1 MTFSPET
8 PDEKFRTLHQHL
20 SEQLHDHNYRYHTLD
35 APSISDAEYDQLMQ
49 QLLQLEQQF
58 PQLVTPASPS
68 QRVGS
73 VPLDKF
79 APAVHGEPMLSLEN
93 AFNSDDLI
101 AFDTR
106 IKRFLATST
115 EIEYLCEPKLDGVAV
130 ALTYD
135 KGVLIRA
142 ATRGDGATGED
153 ITQNV
158 RTIRSVPLQLQNDFP
173 DLVEVRGE
181 IYIDLADFRQLN
193 QLRRD
198 AGETPFANPRNLAAG
213 SLRQLDPRLT
223 ATRPLKISCYGIGKL
238 IGQAPQTHQ
247 QLLDS
252 MANWGLQVN
261 LAETRCVANIHAV
274 IGRYE
279 QLLERR
285 EQLEYEIDGMVVKVN
300 QRNLQE
306 ELGVKSRTPRWAI
319 ACKFPPR
326 QAETILESVRLQVGR
341 TGAVTPVA
349 NLIPVNVGG
358 VNVSSASLHNWDEIE
373 RLDAHIG
380 DTVVVERAGDV
391 IPAVVRVVKEKR
403 TGTEQAIPRPT
414 HCPVCNSPLV
424 QEDDEVVPRCQGIDC
439 PARLKESLKH
449 FCSRGG
455 MDIQGMGGRY
465 VDQLLRLNLV
475 SSIADLYRLR
485 KEDFFQFE
493 RMGDKLAENLL
504 TAIEDSKN
512 RPLANL
518 IYALGIRHV
527 GSHTARLLAQQFGSL
542 DNLARATEETLIAIH
557 EIGPQVAG
565 SIVNFF
571 TADKNR
577 ALLADLTELGVTPP
591 SETRQSV
598 GKLLEGKTIVLTG
611 SLERFTR
618 KEGEELIMQQGGRA
632 SSSVSSKTDYV
643 VAGPGAGSKLDKARS
658 LGVTVLTEDEFL
670 ELIAPGENQ

>member
-1 MTFSPET
+1 MTSAVTDQIREH
-8 PDEKFRTLHQHL
+8 HQQL
-20 SEQLHDHNYRYHTLD
+20 CEQLHFHNYRYHTLD
-35 APSISDAEYDQLMQ
+35 APQISDAEYDQLMQ
-49 QLLQLEQQF
+49 RLLQLEREY
-58 PQLVTPASPS
+58 PTLMTPTSPS

-73 VPLDKF
+73 APLDKF
-79 APAVHGEPMLSLEN
+79 APAIHGEPMLSLEN
-93 AFNSDDLI
+93 AFNRDDLI
-101 AFDTR
+101 AFDAR
-106 IKRFLATST
+106 IKRFLATSAD
-115 EIEYLCEPKLDGVAV
+115 IEYLCEPKLDGVAV
-130 ALTYD
+130 ALTYEN
-135 KGVLIRA
+135 GVLVRA
-142 ATRGDGATGED
+142 ATRGDGTTGED

-158 RTIRSVPLQLQNDFP
+158 RTIRNVPLQLQNDFP
-173 DLVEVRGE
+173 ELVEVRGE

-193 QLRRD
+193 QQRRD
-198 AGETPFANPRNLAAG
+198 AGEAPFANPRNLAAG

-238 IGQAPQTHQ
+238 VGQPPSTQQ
-247 QLLDS
+247 QLLDDLTR
-252 MANWGLQVN
+252 WGLQVL
-261 LAETRCVANIHAV
+261 LAETRRAANISTV
-274 IGRYE
+274 ISCYQ
-279 QLLERR
+279 QLQERR
-285 EQLEYEIDGMVVKVN
+285 ELLVYEIDGMVVKVN
-300 QRNLQE
+300 HRDLQA

-326 QAETILESVRLQVGR
+326 QAETVLESVRLQVGR

-373 RLDAHIG
+373 RLDVHIG
-380 DTVVVERAGDV
+380 DAVIVERAGDV
-391 IPAVVRVVKEKR
+391 IPAVVRVIKEKR
-403 TGTEQAIPRPT
+403 TGTEQIIPRPT
-414 HCPVCNSPLV
+414 HCPACNSPLV

-455 MDIQGMGGRY
+455 MDIQGMGDRY
-465 VDQLLRLNLV
+465 VDQLLQLQPV
-475 SSIADLYRLR
+475 TSIADLYRLK
-485 KEDFFQFE
+485 KEDLFQFE
-493 RMGDKLAENLL
+493 RMGDKLADNLL
-504 TAIEDSKN
+504 AAIENSKN

-518 IYALGIRHV
+518 IHALGIRHV

-542 DNLARATEETLIAIH
+542 DKLAGADYDTLIAIH

-571 TADKNR
+571 AAEKNR
-577 ALLADLTELGVTPP
+577 ALLADLTELGVAPP
-591 SETRQSV
+591 AENCQPT

-618 KEGEELIMQQGGRA
+618 KEGEDLVMQQGGRA
-632 SSSVSSKTDYV
+632 SGSVSSKTDYV

-670 ELIAPGENQ
+670 ELITAGENP

>member
-1 MTFSPET
+1 MTS
-8 PDEKFRTLHQHL
+8 TLTDQIREHHRHL
-20 SEQLHDHNYRYHTLD
+20 CEQLHFHNYRYHTLD
-35 APSISDAEYDQLMQ
+35 APEISDAEYDQLMQ
-49 QLLQLEQQF
+49 RLLQLERQY
-58 PQLVTPASPS
+58 PELIAPTSPS

-73 VPLDKF
+73 APLEKFVP
-79 APAVHGEPMLSLEN
+79 AIHSEPMLSLEN
-93 AFNSDDLI
+93 AFNHDDLI
-101 AFDTR
+101 AFDER
-106 IKRFLATST
+106 IKRFLATSAD
-115 EIEYLCEPKLDGVAV
+115 IEYLCEPKLDGVAV

-135 KGVLIRA
+135 NGTLIRA
-142 ATRGDGATGED
+142 ATRGDGTTGED

-173 DLVEVRGE
+173 DRVEVRGE

-223 ATRPLKISCYGIGKL
+223 AARPLQISCYGIGTL
-238 IGQAPQTHQ
+238 TSQAPQTHQ
-247 QLLDS
+247 QLLDDLS
-252 MANWGLQVN
+252 RWGLQVN
-261 LAETRCVANIHAV
+261 LAETRCVTNIHAV
-274 IGRYE
+274 IQRYQ

-285 EQLEYEIDGMVVKVN
+285 EELEYEIDGMVVKVN
-300 QRNLQE
+300 HRDLQE

-326 QAETILESVRLQVGR
+326 QAETVLESVRLQVGR

-349 NLIPVNVGG
+349 GLTPVNVGG
-358 VNVSSASLHNWDEIE
+358 VKVASASLHNWDEIE

-380 DTVVVERAGDV
+380 DTVIVERAGDV
-391 IPAVVRVVKEKR
+391 IPAVVRVIKEKR
-403 TGTEQAIPRPT
+403 TGAEQVIPRPS

-455 MDIQGMGGRY
+455 MDIQGMGDRY
-465 VDQLLRLNLV
+465 IDQLLRLQLV
-475 SSIADLYRLR
+475 TTIADLYRLK
-485 KEDFFQFE
+485 KEDLFQFE
-493 RMGDKLAENLL
+493 RMGDKLADNLL
-504 TAIEDSKN
+504 TAIENSKN

-527 GSHTARLLAQQFGSL
+527 GSHTARLLAQQFGNL
-542 DNLARATEETLIAIH
+542 DRLAGASYDTLIAIH

-571 TADKNR
+571 AANKNR
-577 ALLADLTELGVTPP
+577 ALLSDLTELGIAPP
-591 SETRQSV
+591 AEDRQPT
-598 GKLLEGKTIVLTG
+598 GKRLEGKTIVLTG

-618 KEGEELIMQQGGRA
+618 KQGEELVVQQGGRA
-632 SSSVSSKTDYV
+632 SGSVSSKTDYV

-658 LGVTVLTEDEFL
+658 LGVTVLSEDEFL
-670 ELIAPGENQ
+670 ELIAAGENP

>member
-1 MTFSPET
+1 MSSADQQISEQV
-8 PDEKFRTLHQHL
+8 RHQHQRL
-20 SEQLHDHNYRYHTLD
+20 SEQLHHHNYLYHTLD
-35 APSISDAEYDQLMQ
+35 QPQISDAEYDRLLQ
-49 QLLQLEQQF
+49 QLLQLERDY
-58 PQLVTPASPS
+58 PDLANPTSPS

-73 VPLDKF
+73 TPLDQF
-79 APAVHGEPMLSLEN
+79 TPAIHGEPMLSLEN
-93 AFNSDDLI
+93 AFNPDDLL
-101 AFDTR
+101 AFDAR
-106 IKRFLATST
+106 IKRFLGTTA

-130 ALTYD
+130 SLTYE

-142 ATRGDGATGED
+142 ATRGDGTTGED

-158 RTIRSVPLQLQNDFP
+158 RTIRSVPLQLQNDVP
-173 DLVEVRGE
+173 ELVEVRGE

-193 QLRRD
+193 QQRRD

-213 SLRQLDPRLT
+213 SLRQLDARLT
-223 ATRPLKISCYGIGKL
+223 ATRPLKISCYGIGRL
-238 IGQAPQTHQ
+238 VGQLPSTHQ
-247 QLLDS
+247 QLLDDLTR
-252 MANWGLQVN
+252 WGLQVI
-261 LAETRCVANIHAV
+261 LAETRCAANISAV
-274 IGRYE
+274 ISCYQ

-285 EQLEYEIDGMVVKVN
+285 ERLKYEIDGMVVKVN
-300 QRNLQE
+300 RRDLQM
-306 ELGVKSRTPRWAI
+306 ELGKKSRTPRWAI

-326 QAETILESVRLQVGR
+326 QADTVLESVRLQVGR

-373 RLDAHIG
+373 RLDARIG
-380 DTVVVERAGDV
+380 DTVIIERAGDV

-403 TGTEQAIPRPT
+403 CGAEQVIPRPT

-424 QEDDEVVPRCQGIDC
+424 QEDNEVVPRCQGLDC

-449 FCSRGG
+449 YCSRGS
-455 MDIQGMGGRY
+455 MDIQGMGDRY
-465 VDQLLRLNLV
+465 VDQLLRLQLV
-475 SSIADLYRLR
+475 GSIADLYRLQ
-485 KEDFFQFE
+485 KEDLFQFE
-493 RMGDKLAENLL
+493 RMGDKLADNLL
-504 TAIEDSKN
+504 AAIAGSKN

-542 DNLARATEETLIAIH
+542 DKLAGAAYDTLISIH

-571 TADKNR
+571 AAEKNC
-577 ALLADLTELGVTPP
+577 ALLADLMELGVVPP
-591 SETRQSV
+591 SENRQPT
-598 GKLLEGKTIVLTG
+598 GKRLEGKTIVLTG

-632 SSSVSSKTDYV
+632 SGSVSSKTDYV

-670 ELIAPGENQ
+670 ELIASGESP

>member
-1 MTFSPET
+1 MTFSPDT
-8 PDEKFRTLHQHL
+8 LTDEISTLHKHL

-35 APSISDAEYDQLMQ
+35 APVISDAEYDRLMQ
-49 QLLQLEQQF
+49 QLLQLEHQF

-73 VPLDKF
+73 APLDKF

-93 AFNSDDLI
+93 AFNADDLL
-101 AFDTR
+101 AFDRR
-106 IKRFLATST
+106 IKNFLGTIA

-130 ALTYD
+130 ALTYNN
-135 KGVLIRA
+135 GILIRA
-142 ATRGDGATGED
+142 ATRGDGTTGED

-173 DLVEVRGE
+173 ELVEVRGE

-198 AGETPFANPRNLAAG
+198 AGEPPFANPRNLAAG

-223 ATRPLKISCYGIGKL
+223 AERPLRISCYGVGKL
-238 IGQAPQTHQ
+238 TGQTPQTHQ
-247 QLLDS
+247 QLLDDLKR
-252 MANWGLQVN
+252 WGLQVN
-261 LAETRCVANIHAV
+261 LAETRCAASINEV
-274 IGRYE
+274 ISRYQ
-279 QLLERR
+279 QLSERR
-285 EQLEYEIDGMVVKVN
+285 ESLAYEIDGMVVKVN
-300 QRNLQE
+300 HRDLQE
-306 ELGVKSRTPRWAI
+306 ELGEKSRTPRWAI

-373 RLDAHIG
+373 RLDVRIG
-380 DTVVVERAGDV
+380 DTLVVERAGDV
-391 IPAVVRVVKEKR
+391 IPAVVRVVREKR
-403 TGTEQAIPRPT
+403 TGAEQAIPRPT
-414 HCPVCNSPLV
+414 HCPACNSPLV

-455 MDIQGMGGRY
+455 MDIQGMGDRY
-465 VDQLLRLNLV
+465 VDQLLRLNMV
-475 SSIADLYRLR
+475 ASIADLYRLQ
-485 KEDFFQFE
+485 KEDLFLFE
-493 RMGDKLAENLL
+493 RMGEKLAENLL
-504 TAIEDSKN
+504 AAIAGSKN

-542 DNLARATEETLIAIH
+542 DRLADAGYETLITIH

-571 TADKNR
+571 AAEKNR
-577 ALLADLTELGVTPP
+577 SLLADLTALGIAPP
-591 SETRQSV
+591 SENRQPT
-598 GKLLEGKTIVLTG
+598 GNLLAGKTIVFTG

-618 KEGEELIMQQGGRA
+618 KEGEDLVVQQGGRA
-632 SSSVSSKTDYV
+632 SGSVSGKTDYV

-658 LGVTVLTEDEFL
+658 LGVAVLTEDEFL
-670 ELIAPGENQ
+670 ELITPGGNQ

>member
-1 MTFSPET
+1 MTAVLTDQIREHH
-8 PDEKFRTLHQHL
+8 KHL
-20 SEQLHDHNYRYHTLD
+20 CEQLHFHNYRYHTLD
-35 APSISDAEYDQLMQ
+35 APEISDAEYDQLMQ
-49 QLLQLEQQF
+49 RLLQLEREH
-58 PQLVTPASPS
+58 PALVTPTSPS

-73 VPLDKF
+73 APLDKF
-79 APAVHGEPMLSLEN
+79 APAMHSEPMLSLEN

-101 AFDTR
+101 AFDAR
-106 IKRFLATST
+106 IKRFLATS
-115 EIEYLCEPKLDGVAV
+115 EDIEYLCEPKLDGVAI
-130 ALTYD
+130 ALTYEN
-135 KGVLIRA
+135 GILVRA
-142 ATRGDGATGED
+142 ATRGDGTTGED

-173 DLVEVRGE
+173 VLVEVRGE

-198 AGETPFANPRNLAAG
+198 AGEIPFANPRNLAAG

-223 ATRPLKISCYGIGKL
+223 AARPLKISCYGLGTL
-238 IGQAPQTHQ
+238 TGQAPQTHQ
-247 QLLDS
+247 QLLNDLTR
-252 MANWGLQVN
+252 WGLQVN
-261 LAETRCVANIHAV
+261 LAETHCVANIHAA
-274 IGRYE
+274 INRYQ

-285 EQLEYEIDGMVVKVN
+285 EELEYEIDGMVVKVN
-300 QRNLQE
+300 HRDLQE

-326 QAETILESVRLQVGR
+326 QAETVLESVRLQVGR

-349 NLIPVNVGG
+349 NLVPVKVGG

-380 DTVVVERAGDV
+380 DTVIVERAGDV

-403 TGTEQAIPRPT
+403 TGTEQVIPRPS

-455 MDIQGMGGRY
+455 MDIQGMGDRY
-465 VDQLLRLNLV
+465 IDQLLRLQLV
-475 SSIADLYRLR
+475 TSIADLYRLKKQDLFR
-485 KEDFFQFE
+485 FE

-504 TAIEDSKN
+504 TAIENSKN

-527 GSHTARLLAQQFGSL
+527 GSHTARLLAQQFGTL
-542 DNLARATEETLIAIH
+542 NHLAAAAYDTLIAIH

-571 TADKNR
+571 AAEKNR
-577 ALLADLTELGVTPP
+577 ALLLDLAKLGVSPP
-591 SETRQSV
+591 AENRQPA
-598 GKLLEGKTIVLTG
+598 GELLAGKTIVFTG

-618 KEGEELIMQQGGRA
+618 KEGEELVVQQGGRA
-632 SSSVSSKTDYV
+632 SGSVSGKTDYV
-643 VAGPGAGSKLDKARS
+643 VAGPGAGSKLDKARN
-658 LGVTVLTEDEFL
+658 LGVTVLSEDEFL
-670 ELIAPGENQ
+670 QLIAPGENP

>member
-1 MTFSPET
+1 
-8 PDEKFRTLHQHL
+8 
-20 SEQLHDHNYRYHTLD
+20 
-35 APSISDAEYDQLMQ
+35 
-49 QLLQLEQQF
+49 
-58 PQLVTPASPS
+58 
-68 QRVGS
+68 
-73 VPLDKF
+73 
-79 APAVHGEPMLSLEN
+79 MLSLEN

-101 AFDTR
+101 AFDAR
-106 IKRFLATST
+106 IKRFLATSAD
-115 EIEYLCEPKLDGVAV
+115 IEYLCEPKLDGVAV
-130 ALTYD
+130 ALSYEH
-135 KGVLIRA
+135 GLLIRA
-142 ATRGDGATGED
+142 ATRGDGTTGED

-173 DLVEVRGE
+173 ALVEVRGE
-181 IYIDLADFRQLN
+181 IYIDLADFRRLN

-223 ATRPLKISCYGIGKL
+223 AERPLKISCYGIGKL
-238 IGQAPQTHQ
+238 TGQAPQTHQ
-247 QLLDS
+247 QLLDDL
-252 MANWGLQVN
+252 ARWGLQVN
-261 LAETRCVANIHAV
+261 LAETRCVASIHAV
-274 IGRYE
+274 IRRYQ

-285 EQLEYEIDGMVVKVN
+285 EHLEYEIDGMVVKVN
-300 QRNLQE
+300 HRDLQE

-326 QAETILESVRLQVGR
+326 QAETVLESVRLQVGR

-373 RLDAHIG
+373 RLDVHIG
-380 DTVVVERAGDV
+380 DTVIVERAGDV
-391 IPAVVRVVKEKR
+391 IPAIVRVIKEKR
-403 TGTEQAIPRPT
+403 TGSEQAIPRPT

-424 QEDDEVVPRCQGIDC
+424 QEEDEVVPRCQGIDC

-465 VDQLLRLNLV
+465 IDQLLRLRLV
-475 SSIADLYRLR
+475 TSIADLYRLT
-485 KEDFFQFE
+485 KEDLFLFE

-504 TAIEDSKN
+504 TAIEASKN

-527 GSHTARLLAQQFGSL
+527 GSHTARILALQFGSL
-542 DNLARATEETLIAIH
+542 DKLAAADYETLIAIH

-565 SIVNFF
+565 SIINFF
-571 TADKNR
+571 AAGKNR
-577 ALLADLTELGVTPP
+577 TVLTDLKELGVAPP
-591 SETRQSV
+591 AANRQAV
-598 GKLLEGKTIVLTG
+598 GKRLGGKTIVFTG

-618 KEGEELIMQQGGRA
+618 KEGENLVVQQGGRA
-632 SSSVSSKTDYV
+632 SGSVSAKTDYV
-643 VAGPGAGSKLDKARS
+643 VAGPGAGSKLDRARS
-658 LGVTVLTEDEFL
+658 LGVAVLTEEEFL
-670 ELIAPGENQ
+670 ELIATGGKP